1 MHLFE
6 ERKVL
11 QTVNIN
17 NIALSAQLRNGNVQ
31 MYKVIDHL
39 VRPSLSIS
47 AEMLFSWSINGLFEV
62 MSHSSNCQHVKVLA
76 ACSEEWTLDS
86 DVGVRPAFRPSGIP
100 EELSAAV
107 SAPTTDCTS
116 SLTEESNGNI

>member
-11 QTVNIN
+11 QTVDIN

-31 MYKVIDHL
+31 MYTVIEHL

-47 AEMLFSWSINGLFEV
+47 
-62 MSHSSNCQHVKVLA
+62 
-76 ACSEEWTLDS
+76 
-86 DVGVRPAFRPSGIP
+86 
-100 EELSAAV
+100 EEL
-107 SAPTTDCTS
+107 
-116 SLTEESNGNI
+116 LLLIN